1 MRFKTGFVIGA
12 AVGYYLGAKA
22 GRERYVQIERTLD
35 RVRAN
40 SVYRGAADQVASRV
54 GDVRGMARDKA
65 SAVAGDALDAVLG
78 SEPEASWEPGLE
90 FNPDYR
96 PTAEEI
102 EADLVGREPGA

>member
-1 MRFKTGFVIGA
+1 MKFKTGFVVGA

-22 GRERYVQIERTLD
+22 GRERYVQIERALD

-40 SVYRGAADQVASRV
+40 GVYRGAVDQVSARI
-54 GDVRGMARDKA
+54 GDVRGRARDHA
-65 SAVAGDALDAVLG
+65 ATMTNEALDAMLG
-78 SEPEASWEPGLE
+78 TEAEATWEPGLE

-102 EADLVGREPGA
+102 EADFFGRGPSA